1 MIKKVR
7 YFNAFLALLIL
18 PICFALA
25 FEITLPDRIS
35 RKTGKTLML
44 PVIFEGAPGF
54 EISEFQVE
62 IAFDSNVLRPLKN
75 GYKTRRCLTAD
86 WDIYL
91 DKSVGVVSI
100 GGVSF
105 NDAVPPDARGRL
117 LYLIFEVIG
126 EYGDETDLSVVS
138 CSINDDDF
146 PMRGGHFHVKLA
158 PEIIE
163 IPIVDGLPVLRI
175 EGYESYPITWMHD
188 TAIHSAE
195 LALTSSGRRHY
206 RARIHDT
213 RFDEFIYATLF
224 APSEAMVIAITEE
237 SNCNTLCDSLLH
249 DDPHLTIIGCNYDGC
264 AHGSGIFVGG
274 PMGISNGIILSS
286 GEVLDALPPNDIGS
300 TGESCGFFF
309 FGHPLCDVLIDDWL
323 IFSTDYSLL
332 EITFTIPPGI
342 NSLRIDF
349 IVGSEEYPEY
359 VGSIYNDVFGIFVD
373 GNDLAHQIA
382 FDPFG
387 DIISINGTLFGSAL
401 VVEQPFGGG
410 DLEWDGCT
418 PLLTARVCLD
428 TTLSQHNMSIIV
440 GDASDHL
447 YDTGVLLADLQGT
460 ATEYCGGS
468 VCMIDVIASADDS
481 ALCGTSTTLHADV
494 TGAWGDVTYQW
505 SSSPPGFSSTEQNPS
520 TGVVTGGTWFIVTVL
535 DTEFCEA
542 VDSVFIADTC
552 MECTIEVTA
561 SADDDTVCDTG
572 TILHANVT
580 GAIGP
585 VSFNWSSNPPGFTS
599 TEQNPA
605 TGVITEDT
613 WFYIQVVDSAA
624 CGAVDSV
631 LVIYY
636 CPCVPAV
643 TWIICP
649 LPCWSFTSC
658 DNQVIIFGIQDTMGI
673 LIDTTRVWFTRIVN
687 HPGGTADT
695 TSILSSSPDV
705 FFSSLSDSISATV
718 FGMYADGDSVVI
730 TLDSLYN
737 SNNCITIP

>member
-1 MIKKVR
+1 MKKSM
-7 YFNAFLALLIL
+7 YFSAFLAMLIL
-18 PICFALA
+18 PVCFALA
-25 FEITLPDRIS
+25 FEITLPNRIS

-44 PVIFEGAPGF
+44 PLIFEGAPDF
-54 EISEFQVE
+54 EISEFQIV
-62 IAFDSNVLRPLKN
+62 IAFDPNVLRPLKN
-75 GYKTRRCLTAD
+75 GYETRGCLTAD
-86 WDIYL
+86 WEL
-91 DKSVGVVSI
+91 DFKRTDGIVNV

-105 NDAVPPDARGRL
+105 NNAILPDACGRL
-117 LYLIFEVIG
+117 LYLVFEVIG
-126 EYGDETDLSVVS
+126 EYGAQTDLSVVS

-146 PMRGGHFHVKLA
+146 PMSGGHFHVRLA
-158 PEIIE
+158 PKIIE

-175 EGYESYPITWMHD
+175 EGDEDYPITWMHD
-188 TAIHSAE
+188 TTTHSVE
-195 LALTSSGRRHY
+195 LALTSPERRLY

-213 RFDEFIYATLF
+213 RLDEFVYATLF

-237 SNCNTLCDSLLH
+237 SNCNILCDSLLH

-264 AHGSGIFVGG
+264 AHGSGVFVGG
-274 PMGISNGIILSS
+274 PMGINNGIILSS
-286 GEVLDALPPNDIGS
+286 GEVLDALPPNDMGS
-300 TGESCGFFF
+300 MGESCGIFF
-309 FGHPLCDVLIDDWL
+309 FGHPLCDVLIDDFL

-349 IVGSEEYPEY
+349 IVGSEEYPEF
-359 VGSIYNDVFGIFVD
+359 VGDIFNDVFGIFVD
-373 GNDLAHQIA
+373 GADLAHQIA
-382 FDPFG
+382 FDPFD
-387 DIISINGTLFGSAL
+387 DIISINGTFFSSAL
-401 VVEQPFGGG
+401 VVEQPSGGG

-440 GDASDHL
+440 GDASDHI

-460 ATEYCGGS
+460 ATEHCGGT
-468 VCMIDVIASADDS
+468 VCMIDVNAWANDS

-494 TGAWGDVTYQW
+494 TGAWGDAIYQW
-505 SSSPPGFSSTEQNPS
+505 SSNPPGFSSTEQNPS

-535 DTEFCEA
+535 DSEFCEA

-552 MECTIEVTA
+552 AECTIEVTA

-585 VSFNWSSNPPGFTS
+585 VSFSWTSNPSGFTS
-599 TEQNPA
+599 NVENPA

-613 WFYIQVVDSAA
+613 WFYIQVSDSALCYA
-624 CGAVDSV
+624 LDSV

-636 CPCVPAV
+636 CPCVPAA

-658 DNQVIIFGIQDTMGI
+658 DNQFMIFGIQDTMGI
-673 LIDTTRVWFTRIVN
+673 LIDTTRIWFTRIVN
-687 HPGGTADT
+687 HPGGSADT
-695 TSILSSSPDV
+695 TTVLPSSPDV
-705 FFSSLSDSISATV
+705 FFSGLSDSISATV
-718 FGMYADGDSVVI
+718 WGMYADGDSVVI
-730 TLDSLYN
+730 TFDSLYN
-737 SNNCITIP
+737 SNDCITIP